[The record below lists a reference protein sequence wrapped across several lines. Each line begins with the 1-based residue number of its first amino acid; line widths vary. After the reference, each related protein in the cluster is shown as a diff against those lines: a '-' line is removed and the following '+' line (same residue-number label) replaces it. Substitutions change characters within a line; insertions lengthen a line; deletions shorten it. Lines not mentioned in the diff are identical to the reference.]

1 MHKHCSK
8 ICVYTDSIL
17 TKSLKRKHPTLV
29 ISILQKRKQ
38 VTCPGLHS
46 RTEIWSQAVWLQ
58 SLVLLIHTISYSS
71 QHCTTAS
78 FIILKWLFSWNLSIK
93 LLFQRWIFFVC
104 FYVIIFWI
112 SSTKDKLSD
121 VCLSQFTGYNIP
133 VHSESDKLCAN
144 KAHTEWAKLIFWN
157 NQL

>member
-58 SLVLLIHTISYSS
+58 SLVLLIHTISYSLS
-71 QHCTTAS
+71 TLHHCQLHYFKVTFFLKSFNKIVISKVDFFCLFLCDHFLNIQHQGQT
-78 FIILKWLFSWNLSIK
+78 F
-93 LLFQRWIFFVC
+93 R
-104 FYVIIFWI
+104 
-112 SSTKDKLSD
+112 
-121 VCLSQFTGYNIP
+121 CLSLP
-133 VHSESDKLCAN
+133 VYRVQYPCPFRVWQTVCKQSTHRVSQTNLLK
-144 KAHTEWAKLIFWN
+144 
-157 NQL
+157 